1 MPPHYAFTYVLIF
14 RLHLRV
20 FQIPYSQSNVYVRE
34 LNDISHIQE
43 FLFWK
48 IELLQAIDD
57 FVTF

>member
-1 MPPHYAFTYVLIF
+1 MSAGNDITHTGNA
-14 RLHLRV
+14 
-20 FQIPYSQSNVYVRE
+20 QSNVDVRE